1 MIEGVTDQAVAAGLG
16 PRTRAGVGDGEAD
29 IESLSR
35 RNRLWRVQRDQG
47 GLVRRNGRLYGGRRA
62 LRRGRLHRP
71 GRRGGGGR
79 GDGARADGGPAGG
92 RAPGPRG
99 GGGGGGGPPPPAPR
113 P

>member
-71 GRRGGGGR
+71 GRRGGGGGR
-79 GDGARADGGPAGG
+79 NDGRRDVGL
-92 RAPGPRG
+92 G
-99 GGGGGGGPPPPAPR
+99 GGSAAGPLRGLGPVR
-113 P
+113 G